1 MSPSYDASKPVFW
14 FITVGKLEDWS
25 LEKFYYEYNDV
36 HAKMTAGV
44 AKHVEALRDYTQ
56 LMVNYD
62 SKTGRPVR
70 DVDDNEGWHGLTIH
84 IWSNLQDLHE
94 SFADPGYKAS
104 AGKHVFCRQDQ
115 NGCFAELLAEEV
127 SPEYKPDSS
136 TKIRTII
143 FHRKD
148 RKDGD
153 PESIR
158 AWLSQR
164 LQQGKQWVHNRADV
178 LRYRQ
183 YIDCTPQT
191 IDHFFAG
198 TQFAGGVWQ
207 QFCAVEDFVFTGLE
221 EASAFLGEN
230 RHWVN
235 GDGEQKP
242 LIITGRGLKV
252 FGTD

>member
-1 MSPSYDASKPVFW
+1 MSPTYDASKPVFW

-25 LEKFYYEYNDV
+25 FEKFYYEYNDV
-36 HAKMTAGV
+36 HAKMTARV
-44 AKHVEALRDYTQ
+44 AQHVDALRDYTQ

-62 SKTGRPVR
+62 PKSCKPVR

-84 IWSNLQDLHE
+84 IWSNLQDLHD
-94 SFADPGYKAS
+94 SFADPGYKAE

-115 NGCFAELLAEEV
+115 NGCFAELLAQSV
-127 SPEYKPDSS
+127 SPEYTSDSS

-143 FHRKD
+143 FHRKS
-148 RKDGD
+148 RKHAD
-153 PESIR
+153 PESFQK
-158 AWLSQR
+158 WLSQR
-164 LQQGKQWVHNRADV
+164 SQQGKQWVDDGPEV

-183 YIDCTPQT
+183 YIDCTPPT

-221 EASAFLGEN
+221 GASAFLGEK
-230 RHWVN
+230 REWVQDE
-235 GDGEQKP
+235 GDQKP
-242 LIITGRGLKV
+242 LIITGRALKV

>member
-1 MSPSYDASKPVFW
+1 MSPTYNASKPVFW
-14 FITVGKLEDWS
+14 FITVGKFEDWS
-25 LEKFYYEYNDV
+25 FEKFYYEYNDV

-44 AKHVEALRDYTQ
+44 AEHVDALQDYTQ
-56 LMVNYD
+56 LMVEYD
-62 SKTGRPVR
+62 PETGKPVR
-70 DVDDNEGWHGLTIH
+70 DVDSNEGWQGLTIH

-115 NGCFAELLAEEV
+115 NGCFSELLYEV
-127 SPEYKPDSS
+127 VDPTYKPDGS
-136 TKIRTII
+136 TNIRSII

-148 RKDGD
+148 KAGGD
-153 PESIR
+153 PEMVR
-158 AWLSQR
+158 AWLAERSG
-164 LQQGKQWVHNRADV
+164 QGKHWVENRHDV

-191 IDHFFAG
+191 IEHFFAG

-207 QFCAVEDFVFTGLE
+207 EFCALEDFVFTGLE
-221 EASAFLGEN
+221 DASAFLNEN
-230 RHWVN
+230 RTWVQ
-235 GDGEQKP
+235 GKQKP